1 MKLIYTLLLVSL
13 GIGLNAQNSYHS
25 GMNKAFELWGKGDSA
40 EAANLFERI
49 GSAETNNWLPY
60 YYAAQL
66 QIVSSFDMADAVL
79 KERQLEKAQ
88 EILDKAKQYA
98 EKDNAEVMVLQA
110 LLYTSYITLDPS
122 VYGMK
127 LSGTINEIYRKA
139 IDLDPENPRVIL
151 SKAEWDMGSARF
163 FGEDPGKYCPEIE
176 HSLELFSNFK
186 PEAEF
191 FPDWGQDRAKM
202 ILANNC
208 KK

>member
-1 MKLIYTLLLVSL
+1 MKLIYTLLLVTL
-13 GIGLNAQNSYHS
+13 GMGLNAQNSYQN
-25 GMNKAFELWGKGDSA
+25 GMNRAFELWGKGDSA

-49 GSAETNNWLPY
+49 GSAEKDNWLPY

-66 QIVSSFDMADAVL
+66 QIIGSFDMADPVL
-79 KERQLEKAQ
+79 KERKLEKAQ
-88 EILDKAKQYA
+88 EILNQAKQYS

-139 IDLDPENPRVIL
+139 LELAPENPRVVF
-151 SKAEWDMGSARF
+151 SKAEWDMGSAQF

-191 FPDWGQDRAKM
+191 FPDWGQERAKM